1 MEVEV
6 VVELIAVG
14 SGSAWRRGNVVRFPL
29 ATVLRGPARLL
40 SRGRCFATT
49 RIVARL
55 PLGSL
60 LLHPTLGRQF
70 GFVFDTL
77 PPPLR
82 GDKLAD
88 PTGIIGHSRAMPV
101 QLASQLTGL
110 GA

>member
-1 MEVEV
+1 MDVEV
-6 VVELIAVG
+6 AVESIAVG
-14 SGSAWRRGNVVRFPL
+14 SDPARRRGDAGRFIMAIVFGDSAKL
-29 ATVLRGPARLL
+29 LTRG
-40 SRGRCFATT
+40 GCFATM

-82 GDKLAD
+82 GDELAD
-88 PTGIIGHSRAMPV
+88 PTGIIGHASKTPV
-101 QLASQLTGL
+101 QLACQLAGL
-110 GA
+110 SA